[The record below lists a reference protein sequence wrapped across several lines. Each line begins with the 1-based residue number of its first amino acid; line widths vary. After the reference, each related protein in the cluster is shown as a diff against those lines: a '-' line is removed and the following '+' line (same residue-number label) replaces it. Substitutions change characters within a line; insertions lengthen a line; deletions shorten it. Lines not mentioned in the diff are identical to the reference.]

1 MDSEILRV
9 FITVANKQSISK
21 AANKLKSAQSNIT
34 TKIQQLE
41 KKLDCKLFHRIPSG
55 VILTKEGEK
64 LYIHAIN
71 IVKSLD
77 LAILDMKNV
86 LFEQNLK
93 VASTEANAI
102 INIVDFLI
110 KIHKDFPKI
119 ELELIT
125 NTTEDIKKMLNEYKI
140 DIGFI
145 SGIPT
150 EEEFIILNKIEEKMV
165 LVESKNKDISNNIFL
180 SFKKGCAYSLFAQEY
195 FKTFNIQIDKKLEFA
210 SYETI
215 LGCIE
220 ASIGKSIL
228 PMRIIKKLKYE
239 DRVNIVDLDKN
250 YQIVP
255 TCMIC
260 RKDNIPKIRTY
271 LENFLFL

>member
-41 KKLDCKLFHRIPSG
+41 KKLDCKLFHRVPSG

-71 IVKSLD
+71 IIKSLD

-145 SGIPT
+145 SGIPS

-220 ASIGKSIL
+220 AGIGKSIL

-260 RKDNIPKIRTY
+260 RKDNIPKIRNY